1 MQGDTDFRFSPRP
14 NRAAEIEWR
23 PWGEPAFAEARR
35 LGRPI
40 LLSLSAVWCHWC
52 HVMDE
57 TSYSDARVIARI
69 NEAFVAIRIDNDRNP
84 DVNRRYNMGGWPT
97 TAFLAA
103 SGDIITGATYL
114 PPGQMLQALE
124 RVCEFFAANRTALL
138 ALDATEHAHA
148 ADAEAAKAHLGGAP
162 HAGADPLDDRDA
174 PGLPGDIADRRS

>member
-69 NEAFVAIRIDNDRNP
+69 NEAYVPIRADNDRNP

-103 SGDIITGATYL
+103 RYRAASTSGETA
-114 PPGQMLQALE
+114 PALE
-124 RVCEFFAANRTALL
+124 AL
-138 ALDATEHAHA
+138 EEEQERISSSRRGIQS
-148 ADAEAAKAHLGGAP
+148 EAAASATI
-162 HAGADPLDDRDA
+162 A
-174 PGLPGDIADRRS
+174 PGALQIEAGKDKAAAGFCC